1 MIDKDLEEISIHE
14 LNRIGARLRNDVKL
28 LKESPLYEDK
38 NGGVMNKYIDVYNR
52 KIKNYNAFIRETNM
66 YRADN
71 IVKYYLNK
79 KDGTLSYT
87 VIKKR
92 AIGFL

>member
-38 NGGVMNKYIDVYNR
+38 NGGVMNKYIDIYNI

-66 YRADN
+66 YRVDN

-87 VIKKR
+87 AIKKR